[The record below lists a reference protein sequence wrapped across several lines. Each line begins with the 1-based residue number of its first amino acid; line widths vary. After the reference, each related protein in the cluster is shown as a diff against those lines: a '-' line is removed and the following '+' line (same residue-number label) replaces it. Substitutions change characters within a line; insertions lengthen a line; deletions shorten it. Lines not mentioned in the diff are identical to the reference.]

1 MKMGL
6 KIENTSQHKATFIKK
21 WKAKMTWKPGDE
33 WCMRPEEDADILYWC
48 SGFWLR
54 NYSHYWKY
62 MAENEKPVLCLLS
75 LYDDQNHEVSDY
87 L

>member
-1 MKMGL
+1 M
-6 KIENTSQHKATFIKK
+6 K
-21 WKAKMTWKPGDE
+21 WKAKMAWKPGDE

-62 MAENEKPVLCLLS
+62 MAENEKPVLCLLLACMMIKIMKCLITYKS
-75 LYDDQNHEVSDY
+75 FLNFEV
-87 L
+87 